1 MECKYAH
8 YKFYNHMEYW
18 TESWANYKSIEY
30 FGRGF
35 KNAGQYI
42 SKNIS
47 ISRYLWLRGL
57 HISDVNPRMF

>member
-1 MECKYAH
+1 
-8 YKFYNHMEYW
+8 MEYW